1 MDDCQKAVRKYL
13 ENRIKTKDQRSKRD
27 KDIRGNES
35 YKNDIEIY
43 QNQRPDHVT
52 LYMEGEKQRYP
63 SLEIMKTYLA
73 FS

>member
-1 MDDCQKAVRKYL
+1 MMQGKYL
-13 ENRIKTKDQRSKRD
+13 ENRIKTKTIKDQKEIKTSEVTKVTKRYRNISK
-27 KDIRGNES
+27 
-35 YKNDIEIY
+35 
-43 QNQRPDHVT
+43 NQRPQHVT

>member
-52 LYMEGEKQRYP
+52 LYMVG
-63 SLEIMKTYLA
+63 
-73 FS
+73 